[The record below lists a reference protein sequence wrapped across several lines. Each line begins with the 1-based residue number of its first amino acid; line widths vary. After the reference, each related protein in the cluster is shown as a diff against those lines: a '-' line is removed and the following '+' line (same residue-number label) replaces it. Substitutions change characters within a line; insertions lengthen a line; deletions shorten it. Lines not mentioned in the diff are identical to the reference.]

1 MEIKIVCISDT
12 HDLHRNLSIP
22 EGDIL
27 IHAGD
32 ITYFGSSW
40 TLYEFNEY
48 MGSLPHSHKIV
59 IAGNHDF
66 CIADDPKACAAIL
79 TNCIYLQDQSVT
91 IEGIKFYGSPWQPWF
106 HDMAF
111 NLQRGPDIKAKWD
124 LIPEDTDVLITH
136 GAPYGHL
143 DTIQGVSQGCQELLT
158 AVDCVKPKLHVFGHI
173 HKGAGLSKNEHTTF
187 INASSCDQW
196 YKLANL
202 PIVFNMQAKE
212 VNIRN

>member
-1 MEIKIVCISDT
+1 MDIRIVCISDT
-12 HDLHRNLSIP
+12 HGLHRNLSIP
-22 EGDIL
+22 GGDVL

-32 ITYFGSSW
+32 ITYFGSSGA
-40 TLYEFNEY
+40 LYEFNEY
-48 MGSLPHSHKIV
+48 MGLLPHSHKIV

-66 CIADDPKACAAIL
+66 CIADDPKACTEIL

-91 IEGIKFYGSPWQPWF
+91 VEGIKFYGSPWQPWF

-143 DTIQGVSQGCQELLT
+143 DQIQGISQGCQDLLVT
-158 AVDCVKPKLHVFGHI
+158 VERVRPKLHVFGHV
-173 HKGAGLSKNEHTTF
+173 HKGAGISKNEYTTF

-196 YKLANL
+196 YKLANR
-202 PIVFNMQAKE
+202 PIVIDIQAKE
-212 VNIRN
+212 LNI